1 MPASALDWMALGLM
15 LFIVSGIMGAFFLY
29 LRTSYRK
36 GGWKRVRTD
45 FIIAIVA
52 LLVWAAVRIY
62 ENHEIQEFKH
72 AAERGFR

>member
-1 MPASALDWMALGLM
+1 MAIGLM
-15 LFIVSGIMGAFFLY
+15 LFIVGGIIGAFFLY
-29 LRTSYRK
+29 LRTSYRN